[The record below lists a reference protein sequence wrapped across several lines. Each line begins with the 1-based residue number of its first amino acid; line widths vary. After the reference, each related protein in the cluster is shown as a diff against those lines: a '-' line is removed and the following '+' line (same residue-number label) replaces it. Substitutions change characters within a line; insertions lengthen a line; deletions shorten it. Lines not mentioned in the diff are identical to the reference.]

1 MNCYKC
7 GCALSEKDFCTACG
21 ADVGTY
27 KKLIYLSNQYYNE
40 GLERAQVRDLTG
52 SKEKLRQCL
61 KLNKVNTQAR
71 NLLGLVYFELGE
83 LVEALTEWVISTTYQ
98 PEKNIASDYIEMVQ
112 SNPAALDGIN
122 STIHK
127 YNLALNYCKQGS
139 VDMAKIQLRKIVN
152 LNPRLLKARQLLA
165 LLYIREEDWE
175 KAKRELEPCR
185 KIDIGNVLTNHY
197 LREVNEMLGLDE
209 SRNFKKKENNNA
221 VYMQSGNDVIIQ
233 PKTSNEPKGL
243 GLLLNIAVG
252 LLIGLAIGW
261 FLLGPIRVRMSD
273 SGLEQELNQ
282 AREELATKSAEK
294 EELTQNYNSLSKQL
308 EETSERLESYE
319 SSEGENG
326 ALKNLMLAQI
336 EYDKGE
342 SRDTMVIAGYLSNID
357 ETYVEQKA
365 TEEFKQ
371 MYELMM
377 SSVGGTVGGQYYE
390 AGNEAFRIM
399 DYSSAIENYK
409 KAVLFDS
416 ENSDALFAL
425 ADAYRQNGD
434 KAKAKETYTLVTERF
449 PETENASRALGFIAE
464 LGE

>member
-1 MNCYKC
+1 MNVRLITSF
-7 GCALSEKDFCTACG
+7 GFAVLRLSTPLVFAALS
-21 ADVGTY
+21 
-27 KKLIYLSNQYYNE
+27 
-40 GLERAQVRDLTG
+40 
-52 SKEKLRQCL
+52 
-61 KLNKVNTQAR
+61 
-71 NLLGLVYFELGE
+71 
-83 LVEALTEWVISTTYQ
+83 
-98 PEKNIASDYIEMVQ
+98 
-112 SNPAALDGIN
+112 AAI
-122 STIHK
+122 
-127 YNLALNYCKQGS
+127 C
-139 VDMAKIQLRKIVN
+139 
-152 LNPRLLKARQLLA
+152 
-165 LLYIREEDWE
+165 E
-175 KAKRELEPCR
+175 KAGLFNMAAESM
-185 KIDIGNVLTNHY
+185 
-197 LREVNEMLGLDE
+197 MLWG
-209 SRNFKKKENNNA
+209 A
-221 VYMQSGNDVIIQ
+221 
-233 PKTSNEPKGL
+233 
-243 GLLLNIAVG
+243 
-252 LLIGLAIGW
+252 LIGVIVSGATHSALIGFLAAMAAGAVTGMLIW
-261 FLLGPIRVRMSD
+261 V
-273 SGLEQELNQ
+273 
-282 AREELATKSAEK
+282 ATVKGKAD
-294 EELTQNYNSLSKQL
+294 
-308 EETSERLESYE
+308 
-319 SSEGENG
+319 
-326 ALKNLMLAQI
+326 LMLAQI